1 MLNRDYDHIFKIITL
16 GESGIG
22 KTSLIKRFAHDIFE
36 ENHLASIGLDFL
48 IKVLDIEN
56 KIIKIQLWDICGS
69 ERFKTVIPSYYRN
82 ADGAIVA
89 YDISYKRS
97 FDRVKL
103 WINGI
108 KKYSNKETNIVIV
121 GNKCDFD
128 ILDREVTE
136 EEGKKLADELGVKYF
151 ETSAKTGYNVNEAY
165 NFLIKDIIDNYK
177 DFERKKIELK
187 KDDKIDKKKRCS
199 K

>member
-22 KTSLIKRFAHDIFE
+22 KTSLITRFAHDIFE

-56 KIIKIQLWDICGS
+56 KIIKIQLWDISGS
-69 ERFKTVIPSYYRN
+69 ERIRIVSPIYYRRTN
-82 ADGAIVA
+82 GAIVA
-89 YDISYKRS
+89 YDISDKWS
-97 FDRVKL
+97 FDQVKF
-103 WINGI
+103 WVNEV
-108 KKYSNKETNIVIV
+108 KKYSNTETNIVIV
-121 GNKCDFD
+121 GTKCD

>member
-1 MLNRDYDHIFKIITL
+1 MLTKGYDYVFKIVTL

-22 KTSLIKRFAHDIFE
+22 KTSLINRFTYDTFE
-36 ENHLASIGLDFL
+36 IQSTTINNSICY
-48 IKVLDIEN
+48 KHLDIEN

-69 ERFKTVIPSYYRN
+69 ERFRRVIPNFYRN
-82 ADGAIVA
+82 ASGAVVA
-89 YDISYKRS
+89 YDISDEWS
-97 FDRVKL
+97 FDQVKT
-103 WINGI
+103 WIEDV
-108 KKYSNKETNIVIV
+108 KAYSNTEINIVIV
-121 GNKCDFD
+121 GTKCD

-165 NFLIKDIIDNYK
+165 NFLIRDIFDNYK
-177 DFERKKIELK
+177 DFERKKIELRRGN
-187 KDDKIDKKKRCS
+187 KIDKKKRCS

>member
-1 MLNRDYDHIFKIITL
+1 MSTEGYDYAFKIVTL

-22 KTSLIKRFAHDIFE
+22 KTSLINRFTYDTFE
-36 ENHLASIGLDFL
+36 TLSTTIDNSVCDKH
-48 IKVLDIEN
+48 LDIEN

-69 ERFKTVIPSYYRN
+69 ERFKRVIPNFYRN
-82 ADGAIVA
+82 ASGAIVA
-89 YDISYKRS
+89 YDISYKWS
-97 FDRVKL
+97 FDQVKF
-103 WINGI
+103 WI
-108 KKYSNKETNIVIV
+108 KEVKAYSNTETNIVIV
-121 GNKCDFD
+121 GTKCD

-165 NFLIKDIIDNYK
+165 NFLIKEIIDNFK
-177 DFERKKIELK
+177 NFEREKIELK
-187 KDDKIDKKKRCS
+187 KDDKMDKKKRCS

>member
-1 MLNRDYDHIFKIITL
+1 MSTQGYDYAFKIVTL

-22 KTSLIKRFAHDIFE
+22 KTSLINRFTYDTFE
-36 ENHLASIGLDFL
+36 TLPTTINGEFYNKL
-48 IKVLDIEN
+48 LDIEN

-69 ERFKTVIPSYYRN
+69 ERFKRVIPNFYRN
-82 ADGAIVA
+82 ASGAIVA
-89 YDISYKRS
+89 YDISYKWS
-97 FDRVKL
+97 FDQVKF
-103 WINGI
+103 WI
-108 KKYSNKETNIVIV
+108 KEVKAYSNTETNIVIV
-121 GNKCDFD
+121 GTKCD

-165 NFLIKDIIDNYK
+165 NFLIKEIIDNFK
-177 DFERKKIELK
+177 NFEREKIELK
-187 KDDKIDKKKRCS
+187 KDAKMDKKKKCS

>member
-1 MLNRDYDHIFKIITL
+1 MSTQGYDYAFKIVTL

-22 KTSLIKRFAHDIFE
+22 KTSLINRFTYDTFE
-36 ENHLASIGLDFL
+36 TFSTTIDNSICY
-48 IKVLDIEN
+48 KHLDIEN

-69 ERFKTVIPSYYRN
+69 ECFRSVIPNFYRN
-82 ADGAIVA
+82 ASGAVVA
-89 YDISYKRS
+89 YDIFDKWS
-97 FDRVKL
+97 FDQVKF
-103 WINGI
+103 WIEEV
-108 KKYSNKETNIVIV
+108 KAYSNTETNIVIV
-121 GNKCDFD
+121 GTKCD

-165 NFLIKDIIDNYK
+165 NFLIKDIIDNNK
-177 DFERKKIELK
+177 DFERKKIELRK
-187 KDDKIDKKKRCS
+187 GNKIDKKKRCS

>member
-22 KTSLIKRFAHDIFE
+22 KTSLITRFAHDIFE
-36 ENHLASIGLDFL
+36 ENHLASIGFEFL

-69 ERFKTVIPSYYRN
+69 ERFKTVSPSYYRRTN
-82 ADGAIVA
+82 GAIVA
-89 YDISYKRS
+89 YDISDKWS
-97 FDRVKL
+97 FDQVKF
-103 WINGI
+103 WVNEVKKHPEI
-108 KKYSNKETNIVIV
+108 KTNVVIV
-121 GNKCDFD
+121 GTKCD

-165 NFLIKDIIDNYK
+165 NFLIKNIIDNYK

-187 KDDKIDKKKRCS
+187 KDDKMDKKKRCS

>member
-16 GESGIG
+16 GDSGIG
-22 KTSLIKRFAHDIFE
+22 KTSLITRFAHDIFE
-36 ENHLASIGLDFL
+36 ENHLASIGVGFL
-48 IKVLDIEN
+48 FKVLDIEN

-69 ERFKTVIPSYYRN
+69 EQFKIISPFYYSG

-89 YDISYKRS
+89 YDISDKWS
-97 FDRVKL
+97 FDQVKF
-103 WINGI
+103 WVNEVKKHPEI
-108 KKYSNKETNIVIV
+108 KTNVVIV
-121 GNKCDFD
+121 GTKCD

>member
-1 MLNRDYDHIFKIITL
+1 MSTQGYDYAFKIVTL

-22 KTSLIKRFAHDIFE
+22 KTSLINRFTYDTFE
-36 ENHLASIGLDFL
+36 TLSTTINGEFYNKL
-48 IKVLDIEN
+48 LDIEN

-69 ERFKTVIPSYYRN
+69 ERFKRVIPNFYRN
-82 ADGAIVA
+82 ASGAIVA
-89 YDISYKRS
+89 YDISYKWS
-97 FDRVKL
+97 FDQVKF
-103 WINGI
+103 WI
-108 KKYSNKETNIVIV
+108 KEVKAYSNTETNIVIV
-121 GNKCDFD
+121 GTKCD

-165 NFLIKDIIDNYK
+165 NFLIKDIFDNYK

>member
-36 ENHLASIGLDFL
+36 ENRVPTIIVDFL

-82 ADGAIVA
+82 ADGAIAA
-89 YDISYKRS
+89 YDISDKRS
-97 FDRVKL
+97 FDRVKF
-103 WINGI
+103 WVNEVKKHPEI
-108 KKYSNKETNIVIV
+108 KTNVVIV
-121 GNKCDFD
+121 GTKCD

-165 NFLIKDIIDNYK
+165 NFLIKNIIDKYKNY
-177 DFERKKIELK
+177 ESEKIELK

>member
-22 KTSLIKRFAHDIFE
+22 KTSLITRFAHDIFE
-36 ENHLASIGLDFL
+36 ENHLASIGFEFL

-69 ERFKTVIPSYYRN
+69 TRLRIVSSSYYRRTN
-82 ADGAIVA
+82 GAIVA
-89 YDISYKRS
+89 YDISDKWS
-97 FDRVKL
+97 FDQVKT
-103 WINGI
+103 WIEDV
-108 KKYSNKETNIVIV
+108 KAYSNTEINIVIV
-121 GNKCDFD
+121 GTKCDR
-128 ILDREVTE
+128 LDRKVTE
-136 EEGKKLADELGVKYF
+136 EEGKKLADELGVRYF

-165 NFLIKDIIDNYK
+165 NFLIKNIIDNYK

>member
-36 ENHLASIGLDFL
+36 ENHLASIGFEFL

-69 ERFKTVIPSYYRN
+69 ERFRIVSPSYYRRTN
-82 ADGAIVA
+82 GAIVA
-89 YDISYKRS
+89 YDISDKWS
-97 FDRVKL
+97 FDQVKF
-103 WINGI
+103 WVNEVKKHPEI
-108 KKYSNKETNIVIV
+108 KTNVVIV
-121 GNKCDFD
+121 GTKCD

-165 NFLIKDIIDNYK
+165 NFLIKNIIDNYK
-177 DFERKKIELK
+177 NYESEKIELRRGN
-187 KDDKIDKKKRCS
+187 KIDKKKRCS

>member
-1 MLNRDYDHIFKIITL
+1 MSTQGYDYVFKIVTL

-22 KTSLIKRFAHDIFE
+22 KTSLINRFTYDTFE
-36 ENHLASIGLDFL
+36 TLSTTIDNSVCDKH
-48 IKVLDIEN
+48 LDIEN

-69 ERFKTVIPSYYRN
+69 ECFRSVIPNFYRN
-82 ADGAIVA
+82 ASGAVVA
-89 YDISYKRS
+89 YDISDKWS
-97 FDRVKL
+97 FDQVKT
-103 WINGI
+103 WIEDV
-108 KKYSNKETNIVIV
+108 KAYSNTEINIVIV
-121 GNKCDFD
+121 GTKCD

-165 NFLIKDIIDNYK
+165 NFLIKDIFDNYK

>member
-1 MLNRDYDHIFKIITL
+1 MSTQGNDYAFKIVTL

-22 KTSLIKRFAHDIFE
+22 KTSLINRFTYDTFE
-36 ENHLASIGLDFL
+36 ILSTTINGEFYNKL
-48 IKVLDIEN
+48 LDIEN
-56 KIIKIQLWDICGS
+56 KIIIIQLWDICGS
-69 ERFKTVIPSYYRN
+69 ERFRRVIPNFYRN
-82 ADGAIVA
+82 ASGAVVA
-89 YDISYKRS
+89 YDISDKRS

-103 WINGI
+103 WINGV

-121 GNKCDFD
+121 GTKCD
-128 ILDREVTE
+128 ILDREVKVTE

-165 NFLIKDIIDNYK
+165 NFLIKEIIDNFK
-177 DFERKKIELK
+177 NFEREKNKKK
-187 KDDKIDKKKRCS
+187 KDDKMDKKKRCS

>member
-22 KTSLIKRFAHDIFE
+22 KTSLITRFAHDIFE
-36 ENHLASIGLDFL
+36 ENHLASIGFEFP

-56 KIIKIQLWDICGS
+56 KIIKMQLWDICGS

-89 YDISYKRS
+89 YDISDKWS
-97 FDRVKL
+97 FDRVKF
-103 WINGI
+103 WINEV
-108 KKYSNKETNIVIV
+108 KAHSNMKTNIVIV
-121 GNKCDFD
+121 GTKCD

-165 NFLIKDIIDNYK
+165 NFLIKNIIDKYKNY
-177 DFERKKIELK
+177 ESEKIELRRGN
-187 KDDKIDKKKRCS
+187 KIDKKKRCS

>member
-56 KIIKIQLWDICGS
+56 KIIKIQLNDICGS
-69 ERFKTVIPSYYRN
+69 ERFKTVFPGYYRN
-82 ADGAIVA
+82 ADGAIAA
-89 YDISYKRS
+89 YDISDKRS
-97 FDRVKL
+97 FDRVKF
-103 WINGI
+103 WVNEVKKHPEI
-108 KKYSNKETNIVIV
+108 KTNIVIV
-121 GNKCDFD
+121 GTKCD

-165 NFLIKDIIDNYK
+165 NFLIKDIIDNNK
-177 DFERKKIELK
+177 DFESEKIELRK
-187 KDDKIDKKKRCS
+187 GNKIDKKKRCS

>member
-36 ENHLASIGLDFL
+36 ENRVPTIVVDFL

-56 KIIKIQLWDICGS
+56 KIIKIQLWDICFS
-69 ERFKTVIPSYYRN
+69 TRLRIVSSSYYRRTN
-82 ADGAIVA
+82 GAIVA
-89 YDISYKRS
+89 YDISDKRS

-103 WINGI
+103 WINGV

-121 GNKCDFD
+121 GTKCD

-165 NFLIKDIIDNYK
+165 NFLIKDIIDNNK
-177 DFERKKIELK
+177 DFERKKIELRK
-187 KDDKIDKKKRCS
+187 GNKIDKKKRCS

>member
-1 MLNRDYDHIFKIITL
+1 MSTQGYDYAFKIVTL

-22 KTSLIKRFAHDIFE
+22 KTSLITRFAHDIFK
-36 ENHLASIGLDFL
+36 ENHLASIGFEFL

-69 ERFKTVIPSYYRN
+69 EFFRSVIPNFYRN
-82 ADGAIVA
+82 ASGAVVA
-89 YDISYKRS
+89 YDISDKWS
-97 FDRVKL
+97 FDQVKT
-103 WINGI
+103 WIEDV
-108 KKYSNKETNIVIV
+108 KAYSNTEINIVIV
-121 GNKCDFD
+121 GTKCD

-165 NFLIKDIIDNYK
+165 NFLIKEIIDNFK
-177 DFERKKIELK
+177 NFEREKIELK
-187 KDDKIDKKKRCS
+187 KDDKMDKKKKCS

>member
-1 MLNRDYDHIFKIITL
+1 MSTQGYDYAFKIVTL

-22 KTSLIKRFAHDIFE
+22 KTSLINRFTYDTFE
-36 ENHLASIGLDFL
+36 IQSTTIDNSICY
-48 IKVLDIEN
+48 KHLDIEN

-69 ERFKTVIPSYYRN
+69 ERFRRVIPNFYRN
-82 ADGAIVA
+82 ASGAVVA
-89 YDISYKRS
+89 YDISDKWS
-97 FDRVKL
+97 FDRVKF
-103 WINGI
+103 WVNEV
-108 KKYSNKETNIVIV
+108 KKYSNTETNIVIV
-121 GNKCDFD
+121 GTKCD

-165 NFLIKDIIDNYK
+165 NFLIKEIIDNFK
-177 DFERKKIELK
+177 NFEREKIELK
-187 KDDKIDKKKRCS
+187 KDDIMDKKKKCS

>member
-22 KTSLIKRFAHDIFE
+22 KTSLITRFAHDIFE
-36 ENHLASIGLDFL
+36 ENRVPTIVVDFL

-69 ERFKTVIPSYYRN
+69 EQFKIISPFYYSG

-97 FDRVKL
+97 FDRVKF
-103 WINGI
+103 WVNEVKKHPEI
-108 KKYSNKETNIVIV
+108 KTNVVIV
-121 GNKCDFD
+121 GTKCD

-165 NFLIKDIIDNYK
+165 NFLIKNIIDKYKNY
-177 DFERKKIELK
+177 ESEKIELRRGK
-187 KDDKIDKKKRCS
+187 KIDKKKRCS

>member
-1 MLNRDYDHIFKIITL
+1 MLNQDYDHIFKIITL
-16 GESGIG
+16 GDSGIG
-22 KTSLIKRFAHDIFE
+22 KTSLITRFAHDIFE
-36 ENHLASIGLDFL
+36 ENHLASIGFEFL

-69 ERFKTVIPSYYRN
+69 ERFKTVSPSYYRRTN
-82 ADGAIVA
+82 GAIVA
-89 YDISYKRS
+89 YDISDKRS
-97 FDRVKL
+97 FDQVKF
-103 WINGI
+103 WI
-108 KKYSNKETNIVIV
+108 KEVKAYSNTETNIVIV
-121 GNKCDFD
+121 GTKCD

-165 NFLIKDIIDNYK
+165 NFLIKEIIDNFK
-177 DFERKKIELK
+177 NFEREKIELK
-187 KDDKIDKKKRCS
+187 KDDKMDKKKKCS